1 MGITYFF
8 YGMIVIQSMFAKS
21 LKDLKR
27 KVKNNSTH
35 KIVSYGCLTYYFFAS
50 SM

>member
-1 MGITYFF
+1 MGITYFLW
-8 YGMIVIQSMFAKS
+8 YMIVIQSMFAKS

-35 KIVSYGCLTYYFFAS
+35 KMFSYGCLTYYFFAS

>member
-21 LKDLKR
+21 LQDLKCR
-27 KVKNNSTH
+27 
-35 KIVSYGCLTYYFFAS
+35 
-50 SM
+50 

>member
-8 YGMIVIQSMFAKS
+8 CMIVIQSMFAKS

-35 KIVSYGCLTYYFFAS
+35 KSNLLW
-50 SM
+50 ML